1 MIFRSSTRSAT
12 LVNGARSMLLVCLLS
27 GGLTACIAPQKIV
40 STSAVMN
47 QQNAYI
53 AGSFYGRS
61 AGLGFGFV
69 NLETRKEYFIPFFP
83 ERYASEVNEEQL
95 RMMEIPAGTYVLAYW
110 AEYSKNF
117 YFTKRVKIPDEK
129 RNILILQPNT
139 ISYFGRF
146 GVDTWM
152 HDYNTSITRVS
163 PKGYNKSQIYNDFSR
178 VYPNVHRNQV
188 EFVNFIHE

>member
-1 MIFRSSTRSAT
+1 MTT
-12 LVNGARSMLLVCLLS
+12 LNAHLSFQVLKGVCSVLMVFLLC
-27 GGLTACIAPQKIV
+27 GGLTACVAPQKIV
-40 STSAVMN
+40 AASATIN
-47 QQNAYI
+47 QHNAYI

-61 AGLGFGFV
+61 AGLGFGFL
-69 NLETRKEYFIPFFP
+69 NLETRKSYFIPFFP

-117 YFTKRVKIPDEK
+117 YFVKRVKIPEEK

-146 GVDTWM
+146 AVDTWM
-152 HDYNTSITRVS
+152 QDYNTSITRVS
-163 PKGYNKSQIYNDFSR
+163 PKGYNKTQIYHEFGR
-178 VYPNVHRNQV
+178 LYPNVHKNQIEFV
-188 EFVNFIHE
+188 EFIHD